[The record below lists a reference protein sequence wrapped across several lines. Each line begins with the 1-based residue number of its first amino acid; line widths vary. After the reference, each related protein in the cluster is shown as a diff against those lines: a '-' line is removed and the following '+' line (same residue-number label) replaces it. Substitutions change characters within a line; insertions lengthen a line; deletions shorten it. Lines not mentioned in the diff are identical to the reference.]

1 MTRIDDNGNPF
12 AGRSII
18 DLEAERAQLEDE
30 LERTRA
36 QPFRSLAIEPMEQR
50 LDQLCAEISRTGHAT

>member
-1 MTRIDDNGNPF
+1 VTRTDDDGNPF

-30 LERTRA
+30 LERTRGLA
-36 QPFRSLAIEPMEQR
+36 VRSLAIEPMQER
-50 LDQLCAEISRTGHAT
+50 LEELCAEIARTGQSA

>member
-1 MTRIDDNGNPF
+1 MTGDDPF

-30 LERTRA
+30 IERTSA
-36 QPFRSLAIEPMEQR
+36 QPAWSLAMEGMRER
-50 LDQLCAEISRTGHAT
+50 LDELCAEITRAGQSA